1 MSIFLAAIMLS
12 IGGLYI
18 GGLVWYE
25 GLIMVVLLVCYLCY
39 VIKSPNNDNVVTED
53 SNHSE
58 KAESSMLGIVVLLTI
73 NLGALFVSGDFVIS
87 SLIESAKLLG
97 LSDTKLAT
105 SVLAVGTSIPEIA
118 TAIVLVRQNN
128 ADSLFGEII
137 GSNIF
142 DLLGILGVISLFGN
156 LSIDSNL
163 LVFLSVSIFLMFL
176 VTSTIMNDKRINRL
190 EGISLISLFVIFTI
204 QLVNV

>member
-1 MSIFLAAIMLS
+1 
-12 IGGLYI
+12 
-18 GGLVWYE
+18 
-25 GLIMVVLLVCYLCY
+25 MVVLLVCYLCY